1 MNSLKAFLTIF
12 TLIFAITIATSQSEK
27 TLVKSFNLKGM
38 QEVVLDLDG
47 DVEVR
52 EWKNSIMRVQLTVMI
67 EKGNDALLK
76 SLVRTGRYN
85 LYSKVNDEDFQIFAP
100 GTKKEMKVS
109 GQDLVENITYV
120 VYAPENVIVR
130 MAGEASTDAESTT
143 PQTESSSL

>member
-38 QEVVLDLDG
+38 QVVVLDLDG
-47 DVEVR
+47 EVEVR
-52 EWKNSIMRVQLTVMI
+52 EWDNTFMRVQLTIVI
-67 EKGNDALLK
+67 EKGNDSMLK
-76 SLVRTGRYN
+76 NLVRSGRYN
-85 LYSKVNDEDFQIFAP
+85 LYSKISEEDFKIFAP

-109 GQDLVENITYV
+109 GQDLNENITYL

-130 MAGEASTDAESTT
+130 MAGEASTDAEST
-143 PQTESSSL
+143 PPTESSSL